1 MSEQATTPFSDVVNI
16 LAEFWMDY
24 REAEPAKD
32 LLQYGDLGFPLAY
45 AIAEGIVESSPL
57 AEQYIKE
64 IWELLLSMLDIE
76 DNGEFLLLGE
86 LLDSSQNKLF

>member
-16 LAEFWMDY
+16 LAELWMDY
-24 REAEPAKD
+24 REEESAKD
-32 LLQYGDLGFPLAY
+32 LFQYGDLGFPLAY